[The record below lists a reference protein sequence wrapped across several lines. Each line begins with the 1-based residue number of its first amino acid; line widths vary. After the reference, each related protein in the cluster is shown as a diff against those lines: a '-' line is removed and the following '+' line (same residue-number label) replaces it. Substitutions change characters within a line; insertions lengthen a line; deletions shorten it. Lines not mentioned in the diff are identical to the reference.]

1 MLESRVDGKW
11 LKRRARINAQVAEVL
26 HDSGLPLLIGLHL
39 LSGDAE
45 VEVLEHVDSGGME
58 FVVEGL
64 TAAMCGQRA
73 ICKVPERQYTTE
85 VACKEEKR
93 KYQKV
98 GWVVNIL
105 DVGDGLM

>member
-11 LKRRARINAQVAEVL
+11 LKRRARINAQVVQVL
-26 HDSGLPLLIGLHL
+26 HDSGLPLLIGLQL
-39 LSGDAE
+39 LNGD
-45 VEVLEHVDSGGME
+45 VEVDVDSGGVE
-58 FVVEGL
+58 LVVEGL
-64 TAAMCGQRA
+64 TATMCGQRA

-93 KYQKV
+93 EYQKV

-105 DVGDGLM
+105 DVGDGLK

>member
-1 MLESRVDGKW
+1 
-11 LKRRARINAQVAEVL
+11 
-26 HDSGLPLLIGLHL
+26 
-39 LSGDAE
+39 
-45 VEVLEHVDSGGME
+45 ME

-64 TAAMCGQRA
+64 TATICGQRA